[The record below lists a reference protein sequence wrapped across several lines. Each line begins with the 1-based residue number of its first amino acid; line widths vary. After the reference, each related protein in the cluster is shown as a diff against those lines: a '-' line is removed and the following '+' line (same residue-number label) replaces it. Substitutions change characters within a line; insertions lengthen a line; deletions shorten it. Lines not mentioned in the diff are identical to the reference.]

1 MTESAKKWKR
11 FKWNIEREDRMLRK
25 GACILHLYQ
34 ADNQQLTR
42 EDFFLQWNNNLC
54 KIHDSGWNL
63 VVLRDNDWLNDHLVP
78 TQSKQVRQWFV
89 EGFQDEQF
97 HVHFVSWR
105 DMRVTIDRYATQADL
120 LQPKDT
126 FNFKTQPAVQVTAD
140 LPLSGY
146 TIGVYWSSD
155 TTTVSWEDH
164 LVRFGANILHLYPTD
179 GQSITRNDF
188 LTWLDVEVRRV
199 YATGSTLFILD
210 NPHRSIPNNN
220 LITSWLREKEEEEW
234 FGDGRE
240 EHLHIRFVK
249 CNTIKDIL
257 DVEVLVD
264 SWGEV
269 IERRKTI

>member
-1 MTESAKKWKR
+1 M
-11 FKWNIEREDRMLRK
+11 
-25 GACILHLYQ
+25 CQ
-34 ADNQQLTR
+34 
-42 EDFFLQWNNNLC
+42 
-54 KIHDSGWNL
+54 
-63 VVLRDNDWLNDHLVP
+63 P
-78 TQSKQVRQWFV
+78 T
-89 EGFQDEQF
+89 
-97 HVHFVSWR
+97 
-105 DMRVTIDRYATQADL
+105 
-120 LQPKDT
+120 
-126 FNFKTQPAVQVTAD
+126 VQVTAD
-140 LPLSGY
+140 LSLSGY

>member
-1 MTESAKKWKR
+1 M
-11 FKWNIEREDRMLRK
+11 
-25 GACILHLYQ
+25 
-34 ADNQQLTR
+34 
-42 EDFFLQWNNNLC
+42 
-54 KIHDSGWNL
+54 
-63 VVLRDNDWLNDHLVP
+63 
-78 TQSKQVRQWFV
+78 
-89 EGFQDEQF
+89 
-97 HVHFVSWR
+97 
-105 DMRVTIDRYATQADL
+105 DRYATQADL
-120 LQPKDT
+120 LKPKDM
-126 FNFKTQPAVQVTAD
+126 FNFKNQPTVQVTAD
-140 LPLSGY
+140 LSLSGY

-164 LVRFGANILHLYPTD
+164 LVRFGANILHLYPTN
-179 GQSITRNDF
+179 GRSITRNDF
-188 LTWLDVEVRRV
+188 LTWLDMEVRRV

-210 NPHRSIPNNN
+210 NPHRSIPNYN

-257 DVEVLVD
+257 DAYVLVD